1 MSNFFSRLL
10 KTRTPI
16 PSDKTANWSSLK
28 HIPAFLK
35 LVWETDKKMATANVS
50 LRLVKSLMPLMMLWV
65 GKEII
70 DEVLLLIQNSGA
82 MSSDRLWILIL
93 IELSLTLLNEILSRG
108 ISLLDALLGD
118 LFANKSSLKLME
130 HAASLDLEQF
140 EQADFYDK
148 LERARRQ
155 TLQRTVLMTQVLS
168 VLQDMVSLISLAA
181 GLILFNPWLILLLI
195 VSVIPSFLGES
206 HFNSR
211 SYSLVHSYTPERRE
225 LDYLR
230 HTAASDETAKEVKLF
245 GLSEFLRARFKSLS
259 DNYYKANRKLST
271 QRAAWGLALSII
283 STAGYYAAYVVI
295 LMNTLAKVISVGEL
309 TFLSGSFARMRGLME
324 GILGKLASIAQG
336 AMYLEDFYAF
346 FSIESQIKAP
356 EIAVPFPR
364 PIKHGFTFENV
375 GFNYPN
381 TDKWAIRNVSFHLN
395 PSEKIAL
402 VGENGSGKTTLVKL
416 LSRLYDPTEGQI
428 LLDGIPLNQYNP
440 NELRQEIGVIFQD
453 FVKFQFTAGMNIAT
467 GQIEQKADTNKIE
480 QAAHLSL
487 ASEVIEKLQGKYDQM
502 IGRRFAEGVDL
513 SGGQWQKIALGRA
526 YMRDAQLVI
535 LDEPTAALDARA
547 EHEVFERFS
556 TLSEGKMAVII
567 SHRFSTVRMADR
579 IIVLKEGKLIE
590 MGSHQ
595 DLLKM
600 DGLYAELFQL
610 QAQGYM

>member
-1 MSNFFSRLL
+1 MSNFFSRFS
-10 KTRTPI
+10 KNRSSI
-16 PSDKTANWSSLK
+16 PTEKTANWSSLK

-50 LRLVKSLMPLMMLWV
+50 LRLIKSLMPLLMLWV

-70 DEVLLLIQNSGA
+70 DEVLLLLQNSGDA
-82 MSSDRLWILIL
+82 TSNRLWMLIA

-118 LFANKSSLKLME
+118 LFANKSSLKLMQ

-168 VLQDMVSLISLAA
+168 VLQDLVSLISLAA
-181 GLILFNPWLILLLI
+181 GLILFNPWLILLLL

-245 GLSEFLRARFKSLS
+245 GLSEFLRARFKTLS
-259 DNYYKANRKLST
+259 DSYYKANRKLST
-271 QRAAWGLALSII
+271 QRAAWGLGLSII

-295 LMNTLAKVISVGEL
+295 LINTLAKVISVGEL

-356 EIAVPFPR
+356 AIPVAFPK
-364 PIKHGFTFENV
+364 PIKQGFTFENV
-375 GFNYPN
+375 GFRYPN
-381 TDKWAIRNVSFHLN
+381 SDKWAVRGISFHLH
-395 PSEKIAL
+395 PGEKIAL

-428 LLDGIPLNQYNP
+428 LLDGLPLSLYNP
-440 NELRQEIGVIFQD
+440 DELRQEIGVIFQD

-467 GQIEQKADTNKIE
+467 GKIE
-480 QAAHLSL
+480 QQADTTKIKEAAHLSL
-487 ASEVIEKLQGKYDQM
+487 ASEVIENLQGKYDQM

-579 IIVLKEGKLIE
+579 IVVLKNGKLIE
-590 MGSHQ
+590 IGSHQ
-595 DLLKM
+595 ELLKA

>member
-283 STAGYYAAYVVI
+283 STAGYYAAYAVI

>member
-35 LVWETDKKMATANVS
+35 LVWETNKKMATANVS

-70 DEVLLLIQNSGA
+70 DEVLLLIENSGA

-356 EIAVPFPR
+356 EIAVPFPK

-381 TDKWAIRNVSFHLN
+381 TDKWAIRNVSFHLY

>member
-10 KTRTPI
+10 KTRTTI

-356 EIAVPFPR
+356 EFAVPFPK